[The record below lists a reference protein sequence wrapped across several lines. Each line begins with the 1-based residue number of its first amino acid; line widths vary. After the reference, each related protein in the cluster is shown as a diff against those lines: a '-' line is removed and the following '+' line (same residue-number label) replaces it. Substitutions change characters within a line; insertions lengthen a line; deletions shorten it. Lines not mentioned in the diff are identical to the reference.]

1 MSDENEL
8 ITIVIE
14 HMSLFSI
21 YVFSFSLLR
30 DCFVRFYFAVK
41 LGRRLIFK
49 ASAVAN
55 WKKNKWPFIV
65 EL

>member
-1 MSDENEL
+1 MSCFN
-8 ITIVIE
+8 
-14 HMSLFSI
+14 I
-21 YVFSFSLLR
+21 YTFSFSLLR
-30 DCFVRFYFAVK
+30 DFFVRFYFAVK
-41 LGRRLIFK
+41 LGRRLIVK